1 MANSHTRFSM
11 MVCMIMSKWPY
22 VLCRSVWLQ
31 IFGTMLTGYSFS
43 AKYGQPDPEKA
54 QGILEGMDTGR
65 DISSEEGAGGQAGV
79 SKKLDKQA

>member
-1 MANSHTRFSM
+1 
-11 MVCMIMSKWPY
+11 MIMSKWHMFPPFILASY
-22 VLCRSVWLQ
+22 
-31 IFGTMLTGYSFS
+31 FGTMLTGSPFS

-54 QGILEGMDTGR
+54 EGILEGMDTGR

>member
-1 MANSHTRFSM
+1 
-11 MVCMIMSKWPY
+11 
-22 VLCRSVWLQ
+22 
-31 IFGTMLTGYSFS
+31 MLTGHSFS